1 MWQDWTWKRNL
12 DFGGYHVM
20 VLREYWQKFFET
32 CCLDFCT
39 NIHFFHKQMNKS
51 QTFCGKC
58 LFTAVS
64 WQGLVRLINS
74 NGGWAKPTISSW
86 PANGHSMFGN
96 HRDISASRHCWG
108 LLYWSNQLR
117 VLWKEKVLLIRAV
130 HVQAYHTK
138 LSKCHIQACITLSR
152 LNTKTCIIKNIFTE
166 QSQKFEWLLFLWI

>member
-1 MWQDWTWKRNL
+1 
-12 DFGGYHVM
+12 
-20 VLREYWQKFFET
+20 
-32 CCLDFCT
+32 
-39 NIHFFHKQMNKS
+39 MNKS

-108 LLYWSNQLR
+108 LLYWSNQFSI
-117 VLWKEKVLLIRAV
+117 LWKVKILPFRAV
-130 HVQAYHTK
+130 RVQAYHLCWTIPK
-138 LSKCHIQACITLSR
+138 VWVSAFR
-152 LNTKTCIIKNIFTE
+152 LNLRRKLAVLGSSPLIHRGMFHI
-166 QSQKFEWLLFLWI
+166 LLFCDLRCVFECVLRWIQKGFHWYGGECFIGGKGAASHRRRGSWR

>member
-1 MWQDWTWKRNL
+1 MGWYATWNQFESIMWQDWTWKRNL
-12 DFGGYHVM
+12 DFEGYHVM
-20 VLREYWQKFFET
+20 VLRKCWQKI
-32 CCLDFCT
+32 LRNMLRWVLY
-39 NIHFFHKQMNKS
+39 NIHFFHKQINKS
-51 QTFCGKC
+51 QISCGKC

-108 LLYWSNQLR
+108 LLYWSNQFS
-117 VLWKEKVLLIRAV
+117 VLWKANVLPIRAV

-138 LSKCHIQACITLSR
+138 LSKCHIRAWLTL
-152 LNTKTCIIKNIFTE
+152 
-166 QSQKFEWLLFLWI
+166 